1 MQTDKNLINKNF
13 SVIIV
18 QVVFCVLVL
27 TVILVVKLLGGF
39 LNEDFTKWYND
50 NIRDETNINEVLEA
64 NTYGDGTI
72 ILENLQTDN
81 SDFIVPLD
89 TDGVITSNYGYRLD
103 PINGEYKMHEGL
115 DIAAQK
121 GSGILC
127 TCDGKVYKTGYE
139 DGYGNFIILEHSNG
153 LKTLYAHCDTVVAK
167 VGDLVQQGEI
177 IATVGST
184 GRSTGNHLHFE
195 IRKEDLKVNPLW
207 IIG

>member
-1 MQTDKNLINKNF
+1 MQTDKNIINKNL
-13 SVIIV
+13 SIIIV
-18 QVVFCVLVL
+18 QTVFCIFVLII
-27 TVILVVKLLGGF
+27 ILIVKLLGGP

-50 NIRDETNINEVLEA
+50 NIRDKTDINEVLEA
-64 NTYGDGTI
+64 NIHGTESVI
-72 ILENLQTDN
+72 IGGLQN
-81 SDFIVPLD
+81 FKSDFIVPLD
-89 TDGVITSNYGYRLD
+89 TEGIITSNYGYRFD

-115 DIAAQK
+115 DIAAEK

-127 TCDGKVYKTGYE
+127 TLDGKVYKTGYD
-139 DGYGNFIILEHSNG
+139 DGYGNFIILEHLNG
-153 LKTLYAHCDTVVAK
+153 LKTLYAHCDTVIAK
-167 VGDLVQQGEI
+167 TGDAVKQGDI